1 MQLLINKSPPSSS
14 HTWGDPPGT
23 VTSTTVLVCTSP
35 AWYLLQFKDGVLK
48 LAPCQ
53 SLFTSGLRWPVG
65 ATGQKP
71 LQWVPETTPRLLRV
85 QVPMQSQLPRLD
97 MVINSPVQCREHSQ
111 ETTSY
116 QVKRKYLVR
125 QIVIKR
131 TFLYSAFLVVYYKVM
146 YLSERK

>member
-1 MQLLINKSPPSSS
+1 MQFLINKSPPSSS

-23 VTSTTVLVCTSP
+23 VTSTTVLVYTSP

-53 SLFTSGLRWPVG
+53 SLFTSGLRWPEG

-85 QVPMQSQLPRLD
+85 QVPMQSQLPRSDNGNHVLLQSAA
-97 MVINSPVQCREHSQ
+97 NTLRESIIPD
-111 ETTSY
+111 E
-116 QVKRKYLVR
+116 RKYNVSEKE
-125 QIVIKR
+125 IW
-131 TFLYSAFLVVYYKVM
+131 VYKFA
-146 YLSERK
+146 LHHLWCKEDS